1 MVKCLLKTEQLDLL
15 RQLAKDNGI
24 RLQDSM
30 EGAMSVVTCA
40 QKRIEETQ
48 TENPS
53 SRKETPITQEEIPKT
68 KERTPNTQEVTN
80 NWRTISAYCNGYY
93 RTITEN
99 KTRKSLHISTE

>member
-1 MVKCLLKTEQLDLL
+1 
-15 RQLAKDNGI
+15 
-24 RLQDSM
+24 M

-53 SRKETPITQEEIPKT
+53 SRKEMPITQEEIPKT